1 MKDRKTPNA
10 EPPLNHYYHPQHCG
24 LIPTESNTTQRQT
37 TQNRRLSNALL
48 LRIPRF
54 NANFHSIIEDRSTT
68 LQLQTKEIPVGFP
81 GLFTMK
87 TSVRRVSAHRERN
100 NPPDRIGI
108 SGRCCPQNTTWWSNV
123 TKNIDTWGNCA
134 NREGISFGG
143 LCSSAQSA
151 ALRSDWLVKC
161 DRRTSRAI
169 QKDGIRALSLGM
181 AIPGNQPQAL

>member
-1 MKDRKTPNA
+1 MTLWLARTLSSCGIA
-10 EPPLNHYYHPQHCG
+10 LQPLTRRNVHP
-24 LIPTESNTTQRQT
+24 
-37 TQNRRLSNALL
+37 RL
-48 LRIPRF
+48 PRF

-68 LQLQTKEIPVGFP
+68 LQLQTKEIPVRFP

-87 TSVRRVSAHRERN
+87 SLCAECPPTENAII
-100 NPPDRIGI
+100 PPDRIGI
-108 SGRCCPQNTTWWSNV
+108 SGCCCPQNTTWWSNV